1 MKTAYVYAR
10 FSSDNQREES
20 IDAQL
25 RAIHEYCDLE
35 DITILREFV
44 DEAFSA
50 RTDKRPAFQRLFGLI
65 QDAPADL
72 LIVHK
77 LDRFARNR
85 YDAAFYRAK
94 LKECGMKLVSVL
106 ERMDDSPESIIMEG
120 LLESMNEYYS
130 ANLAREVRKGQRE
143 NVLKGRR
150 NGVRPPTGYDSID
163 QRLVPNADAQRVRRV
178 FEMYADGKPQ
188 RAIMDATGFPDYMIS
203 HIVRNEA
210 YVGTL
215 VFGDVRCENAHEA
228 IIDRATWEEAQKRVH
243 SASMNAANKAKRTY
257 ILSGLL
263 VCGRCGKA
271 MCGCPV
277 KGYSYYGCRTRGC
290 KSIRKE
296 LLERSVIESLSECLS
311 PTEDLRN
318 HLYEIL
324 RNRESNGETSGES
337 HFAENG
343 IGIPSFRIAR
353 TGESHGQSPAELKAL
368 KTGIEKRISSLL
380 KAVQYAENEEDVKS
394 LMAEVKKL
402 RAQIPEMPPENVNV
416 RREDVD
422 AFCDKFFRLDGK
434 TPEEQKVILHRAL
447 KRITVHV
454 DRFVL
459 DTNIEGGGSIAVNKK
474 RPARA

>member
-1 MKTAYVYAR
+1 MKTAYAYAR

-25 RAIHEYCDLE
+25 RAIREYCDRE
-35 DITILREFV
+35 GVTILREFV
-44 DEAFSA
+44 DEAVSA
-50 RTDKRPAFQRLFGLI
+50 RTDKRPAFQQMFWLI

-94 LKECGMKLVSVL
+94 LKERGMKLVSVL
-106 ERMDDSPESIIMEG
+106 ERMDDSPESIILEG

-143 NVLKGRR
+143 NALKGRR
-150 NGVRPPTGYDSID
+150 NGVRPPTGYDSVE

-178 FEMYADGKPQ
+178 FEMYTDGKPQ

-215 VFGDVRCENAHEA
+215 VFGETKCENAHEA
-228 IIDRATWEEAQKRVH
+228 IVDRNTWEEAQRRVH
-243 SASMNAANKAKRTY
+243 TSNRNAANKAKRTY
-257 ILSGLL
+257 LLSGLL
-263 VCGRCGKA
+263 VCGRCGRA

-277 KGYSYYGCRTRGC
+277 KKYSYYGCRSRGC

-296 LLERSVIESLSECLS
+296 VLEQSVIESLSESLS
-311 PTEDLRN
+311 PTEDLIN
-318 HLYEIL
+318 YIYEIL
-324 RNRESNGETSGES
+324 SNRESNAESSRES
-337 HFAENG
+337 HFSSDG
-343 IGIPSFRIAR
+343 IGIPSFRIEN
-353 TGESHGQSPAELKAL
+353 ESERNAQNIYDLKRLKAD
-368 KTGIEKRISSLL
+368 IEKRISSLL
-380 KAVQYAENEEDVKS
+380 KGVQYAENEDDVRS
-394 LMAEVKKL
+394 LMDEVKKL
-402 RAQIPEMPPENVNV
+402 RAQMPEIPPKNISV
-416 RREDVD
+416 RREDVE
-422 AFCDKFFRLDGK
+422 AFCRKFFQLKDK
-434 TPEEQKVILHRAL
+434 TEEEQKVILHRAL
-447 KRITVHV
+447 KKITVYD

-459 DTNIEGGGSIAVNKK
+459 DTNIEGGGYIAVYK
-474 RPARA
+474 

>member
-20 IDAQL
+20 IDAQF
-25 RAIHEYCDLE
+25 RAIHEYCE
-35 DITILREFV
+35 REGIVVLREFK
-44 DEAFSA
+44 DEAYSA
-50 RTDKRPAFQRLFGLI
+50 RTDRRPAFQRLFGMI
-65 QDAPADL
+65 QDAPADY

-150 NGVRPPTGYDSID
+150 NGVRPPTGYDSVD
-163 QRLVPNADAQRVRRV
+163 QKLVPNEDSQRVRRV

-188 RAIMDATGFPDYMIS
+188 RAIMEETGFPDYMIY

-215 VFGDVRCENAHEA
+215 VFGDVRCEHAHEPL
-228 IIDRATWEEAQKRVH
+228 IDRNTWNEAQKRVH
-243 SASMNAANKAKRTY
+243 ASNMNAANKAKRTY

-277 KGYSYYGCRTRGC
+277 KGYSYYGCRTKGC
-290 KSIRKE
+290 KSVRKE
-296 LLERSVIESLSECLS
+296 LLERSVIDSLSGYIS
-311 PTEDLRN
+311 PTEDLKE
-318 HLYEIL
+318 HIYEVL
-324 RNRESNGETSGES
+324 TEREKED
-337 HFAENG
+337 HV
-343 IGIPSFRIAR
+343 R
-353 TGESHGQSPAELKAL
+353 TELEQMKASL
-368 KTGIEKRISSLL
+368 EKRISSLL
-380 KAVQYAENEEDVKS
+380 KAVQYADSEEDVKN
-394 LMAEVKKL
+394 LMTEVKKL
-402 RAQIPEMPPENVNV
+402 RTQVPEIPTETVQV
-416 RREDVD
+416 KKEDVD

-447 KRITVHV
+447 KRITVFEDH
-454 DRFVL
+454 FVL